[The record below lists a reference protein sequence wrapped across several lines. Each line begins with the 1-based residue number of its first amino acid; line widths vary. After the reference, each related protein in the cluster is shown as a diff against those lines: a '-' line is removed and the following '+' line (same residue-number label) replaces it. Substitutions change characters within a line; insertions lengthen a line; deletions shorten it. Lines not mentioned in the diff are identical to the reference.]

1 MQTAVATASKGRLIM
16 TRRNRGNAASR
27 RVNRQFKDK
36 STFKIALGGIY
47 LALTIMFLFGA
58 TMIPGIELT
67 LFACSSFFVAFML
80 LETNVGGAILLYV
93 AASLLGFVI
102 LPNKLAMFPFV
113 FMFGYY
119 GILKFYIE
127 KLHGASLQLIV
138 KIIYFA
144 VFISIGLMGFFKVIT
159 SSIHLPNCSLAVLI
173 ITGTAMMIV
182 YDFIYTY
189 IIRFYETRIQHKGI
203 DNIKLS

>member
-1 MQTAVATASKGRLIM
+1 MAKRVKVNDANTH
-16 TRRNRGNAASR
+16 
-27 RVNRQFKDK
+27 VNRQVKNK
-36 STFKIALGGIY
+36 KTFKIALGGIY

-93 AASLLGFVI
+93 AASLLGFVT
-102 LPNKLAMFPFV
+102 LPNKLAIVPFV

-119 GILKFYIE
+119 GILKYYIE
-127 KLHGASLQLIV
+127 KLHGALPQLVIKV
-138 KIIYFA
+138 IYFLVA
-144 VFISIGLMGFFKVIT
+144 ISIGLIGFFKVIS
-159 SSIHLPNCSLAVLI
+159 SSIHLPNYSLVALI
-173 ITGTAMMIV
+173 IAGTAMMIV
-182 YDFIYTY
+182 YDLIYTY

>member
-1 MQTAVATASKGRLIM
+1 MAKRVKVNDANTH
-16 TRRNRGNAASR
+16 
-27 RVNRQFKDK
+27 VNRQVKNK
-36 STFKIALGGIY
+36 KTFKIALGGIY

-93 AASLLGFVI
+93 AASLLGFVT
-102 LPNKLAMFPFV
+102 LPNKLAIVPFV

-119 GILKFYIE
+119 GILKYYIE
-127 KLHGASLQLIV
+127 KLHGALPQLVIKV
-138 KIIYFA
+138 IYFLVA
-144 VFISIGLMGFFKVIT
+144 ISIGLIGFFKVIS
-159 SSIHLPNCSLAVLI
+159 SSIHLPNCSSVALI
-173 ITGTAMMIV
+173 IAGTAMMIV
-182 YDFIYTY
+182 YDLIYTY